1 MIRALLVVL
10 LLVTSAGAEIESR
23 AQLADR
29 CCRKL
34 GLGCPTPMPT
44 IRPTPTPTQD
54 TTGCG
59 SMVWDAKDQ
68 TWTSGLRHPPTAVP
82 ECFALPVNTSGS
94 VLIVGSQN
102 TSNTQCGQ
110 YALTLVDPTGATIRD
125 TSAQPGASMFARAGK
140 WKIYLRTIE
149 PCGQYGLIVR
159 ARY

>member
-59 SMVWDAKDQ
+59 SMVWDVKDH
-68 TWTSGLRHPPTAVP
+68 TWTTGVRHPPTDVP
-82 ECFALPVNTSGS
+82 ECFAFPVNTSGL
-94 VLIVGSQN
+94 VLVVGSQN

-110 YALTLVDPTGATIRD
+110 YEMIVIDPAGARIRD
-125 TSAQPGASMFARAGK
+125 ASAQPGVAMFARAGK